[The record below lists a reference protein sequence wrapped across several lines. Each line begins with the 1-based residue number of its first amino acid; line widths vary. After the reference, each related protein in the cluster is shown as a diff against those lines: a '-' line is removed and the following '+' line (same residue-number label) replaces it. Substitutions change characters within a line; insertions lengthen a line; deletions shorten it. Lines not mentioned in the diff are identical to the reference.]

1 MIRVA
6 VAQGRRL
13 VYESANRL
21 FGLYLCRPTAVGGP
35 TRRATLGHAR
45 WLLSE
50 FGTLC
55 VAQPGR
61 ARPAPGGSL
70 RGNLER
76 VDVDGPEIVAAHPQ
90 LNENAWLLGS
100 WRSRR
105 NACARNE

>member
-6 VAQGRRL
+6 VAEGRRL

-45 WLLSE
+45 RMLSE
-50 FGTLC
+50 FGTLW
-55 VAQPGR
+55 R
-61 ARPAPGGSL
+61 NPAVPDQLREEAL
-70 RGNLER
+70 RGIFER
-76 VDVDGPEIVAAHPQ
+76 VDVDGPEIVAAHSQP
-90 LNENAWLLGS
+90 NENAWLLGS

-105 NACARNE
+105 NAYARNE